1 MPITAVYAM
10 SKSPFEVSLISLKSH
25 KCKSSVF
32 LEIHEPL
39 HISLNLTSFSLVP
52 RKKRLFEI
60 FCFLSSLLN
69 ISPTNSFLF
78 SM

>member
-32 LEIHEPL
+32 LEIHEPP

-52 RKKRLFEI
+52 WKKKAFRNILFFI
-60 FCFLSSLLN
+60 L
-69 ISPTNSFLF
+69 IVKYQPY
-78 SM
+78 

>member
-10 SKSPFEVSLISLKSH
+10 SKSPFEVSLISL

-52 RKKRLFEI
+52 RKKKAFRNILFFI
-60 FCFLSSLLN
+60 LSVKYQ
-69 ISPTNSFLF
+69 PY
-78 SM
+78 

>member
-52 RKKRLFEI
+52 RKKKAFQNILFFI
-60 FCFLSSLLN
+60 L
-69 ISPTNSFLF
+69 IVKYQPY
-78 SM
+78 